1 MPLTTAYLALGS
13 NLGERLEQMCSALE
27 LLEAE
32 DVVIVNAS
40 PVYQN
45 RAIGMGDADPFL
57 NAVVEVQTQLEA
69 EALLDVCLAV
79 ENKLGRVRTGG
90 WAPRTIDIDVLIFG
104 QTRVE
109 TERLHL
115 PHPRIAERD
124 FVLQPLADIA
134 PDLTLMGQ
142 TVKALL
148 DQLPRVEL
156 ERVSGALVNPKQRS

>member
-13 NLGERLEQMCSALE
+13 NVGERLEQMRSALK
-27 LLEAE
+27 LLGAE
-32 DVVIVNAS
+32 GVVIVTAS

-57 NAVVEVQTQLEA
+57 NAVVEVQTELGP

-90 WAPRTIDIDVLIFG
+90 WSPRTIDIDVLIFG
-104 QTRVE
+104 QTDID
-109 TERLHL
+109 TKRLQL

-124 FVLQPLADIA
+124 FVLRPLADIA
-134 PDLTLMGQ
+134 PELQLLGQ
-142 TVKALL
+142 PTKTLL
-148 DQLPRVEL
+148 DKLALVEL
-156 ERVSGALVNPKQRS
+156 ERVAGSLR

>member
-13 NLGERLEQMCSALE
+13 NVGERLEQMRFALK
-27 LLEAE
+27 LLGAE
-32 DVVIVNAS
+32 GVAIVTAS

-57 NAVVEVQTQLEA
+57 NAVVEVQTELGP

-90 WAPRTIDIDVLIFG
+90 WSPRTIDIDVLIFG
-104 QTRVE
+104 QTDID
-109 TERLHL
+109 TERLQL

-124 FVLQPLADIA
+124 FVLRPLADIA
-134 PDLTLMGQ
+134 PELQLLGQ
-142 TVKALL
+142 PTKTLL
-148 DQLPRVEL
+148 DELALVEL
-156 ERVSGALVNPKQRS
+156 ERVAGSLR

>member
-13 NLGERLEQMCSALE
+13 NVGERLEQMRFALK
-27 LLEAE
+27 LLGAE
-32 DVVIVNAS
+32 GVAIVTAS

-57 NAVVEVQTQLEA
+57 NAVVEVQTELGP

-90 WAPRTIDIDVLIFG
+90 WSPRTIDIDVLIFG
-104 QTRVE
+104 QTDID
-109 TERLHL
+109 TERLQL

-124 FVLQPLADIA
+124 FVLRPLADIA
-134 PDLTLMGQ
+134 PELQLLGQ
-142 TVKALL
+142 PTKTLL
-148 DQLPRVEL
+148 DKLALVEL
-156 ERVSGALVNPKQRS
+156 ERVAGSLR

>member
-13 NLGERLEQMCSALE
+13 NVGERLEQMRSALK
-27 LLEAE
+27 LLGAE
-32 DVVIVNAS
+32 GVVIVTAS

-57 NAVVEVQTQLEA
+57 NAVVEVQTELGP

-90 WAPRTIDIDVLIFG
+90 WSPRTIDIDVLIFG
-104 QTRVE
+104 QTDID
-109 TERLHL
+109 TKHLQL

-124 FVLQPLADIA
+124 FVLRPLADIA
-134 PDLTLMGQ
+134 PELQLLGQ
-142 TVKALL
+142 PTKTLL
-148 DQLPRVEL
+148 DKLPLVEL
-156 ERVSGALVNPKQRS
+156 ERVAGSLR

>member
-13 NLGERLEQMCSALE
+13 NVGERLEQMRSALK
-27 LLEAE
+27 LLGAE
-32 DVVIVNAS
+32 GVVIVTES

-57 NAVVEVQTQLEA
+57 NAVVEVQTELGP

-90 WAPRTIDIDVLIFG
+90 WSPRTIDIDVLIFG
-104 QTRVE
+104 QTDID
-109 TERLHL
+109 TERLQL

-124 FVLQPLADIA
+124 FVLRPLADIA
-134 PDLTLMGQ
+134 PELQLLGQ
-142 TVKALL
+142 PTKTLL
-148 DQLPRVEL
+148 DKLALVEL
-156 ERVSGALVNPKQRS
+156 ERVAGSLR